1 MIHSQDVNICDKNY
15 ICFISVKALAFNLVF
30 KYFTVT
36 TTKSFM
42 KSPSRFYAC
51 SYYSMTPRNRNFYI
65 RFSRASKSRPAVLL
79 CNYCTVPFYF
89 VCCMALILYSFVVTW
104 S

>member
-65 RFSRASKSRPAVLL
+65 DFPGPLNRGLQYYYVTIVQYHS
-79 CNYCTVPFYF
+79 
-89 VCCMALILYSFVVTW
+89 ILYVAW
-104 S
+104 P